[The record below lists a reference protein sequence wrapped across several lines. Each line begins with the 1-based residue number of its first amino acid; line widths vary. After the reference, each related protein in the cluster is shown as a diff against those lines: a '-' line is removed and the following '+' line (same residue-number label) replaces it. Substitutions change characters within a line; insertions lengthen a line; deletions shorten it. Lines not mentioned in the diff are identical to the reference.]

1 MKKNKNLPIKSRDI
15 KISSRVVFQLSS
27 ESMPSIYEALVEYI
41 TNVDDSYERLAIE
54 KNEKKWKGDCRIEY
68 DLGGIK
74 NNTNLIVKDRAEGMD
89 YERLE
94 KNFGEYGEK
103 QSGKANRGDAGR
115 GAKDT
120 AHIGDV
126 TVESIKDDKYSK
138 VKVKYQQRSFETWIK
153 NNSAKKL
160 DKKSIGT
167 KKNGTKVT
175 LEISPEKTG
184 YHTKPKDIIEKLPK
198 HYALQKILE
207 HNNNTL
213 NIKFD
218 YGDDDV
224 TLVYKPPEGKLVHEE
239 KFYVNKVKKYFG
251 EDSLVN
257 FKLYKS
263 DISLDSGQEDKRFR
277 DWGVLVM
284 GKKAVHEKS
293 LLSSELDAQPE
304 GKKYFGVLQTNL
316 FNCLSKEFDECRTK
330 GKTPPDHNPFPAID
344 LKRIDGAN
352 YKHPTVMEIL
362 RIPREIIKKNI
373 LSDREK
379 SDEKEI
385 GNKETKKILDDIGK
399 LCADLMEDL
408 YEEENPEI
416 EGIDIDAN
424 KWIVIPPKTKIFSDE
439 VRYIYAYTK
448 ETSLKSGHQH
458 AFIKTKDKENLII
471 IENKALYKKSKRNKK
486 LIYFRFQIKGG
497 VPKENVELQVYQTE
511 KNICTSANI
520 SILQDKNRE
529 FQNDIEFEKE
539 KYNVKQYKSRNIKIF
554 AKVPDL
560 ISKNTE
566 AKLFNANP
574 DNIKVIGKVIFE
586 PFRKTN
592 YAVGILKI
600 SGDRISKL
608 NEITIQLNEKMVTTY
623 VDVLYKEEEDDDKS
637 QFQITIEKRD
647 FGKTRYQW
655 NIKNPNH
662 LMIAG
667 EHEQLKRYLGRKE
680 NNYPGQNTTTFKCLL
695 AEVISESMVI
705 KRMTLNSRY
714 DPATYEGIL
723 KSGTVEEVINNFTY
737 RIEDEKSLFLK
748 SIHEK
753 CVKDG
758 ILKEEIKKFSKNL

>member
-316 FNCLSKEFDECRTK
+316 F
-330 GKTPPDHNPFPAID
+330 KTEDA
-344 LKRIDGAN
+344 
-352 YKHPTVMEIL
+352 T
-362 RIPREIIKKNI
+362 IIISIEHYRSYFKI
-373 LSDREK
+373 
-379 SDEKEI
+379 KEI
-385 GNKETKKILDDIGK
+385 
-399 LCADLMEDL
+399 
-408 YEEENPEI
+408 
-416 EGIDIDAN
+416 
-424 KWIVIPPKTKIFSDE
+424 
-439 VRYIYAYTK
+439 
-448 ETSLKSGHQH
+448 
-458 AFIKTKDKENLII
+458 
-471 IENKALYKKSKRNKK
+471 
-486 LIYFRFQIKGG
+486 
-497 VPKENVELQVYQTE
+497 
-511 KNICTSANI
+511 
-520 SILQDKNRE
+520 
-529 FQNDIEFEKE
+529 
-539 KYNVKQYKSRNIKIF
+539 
-554 AKVPDL
+554 
-560 ISKNTE
+560 
-566 AKLFNANP
+566 
-574 DNIKVIGKVIFE
+574 
-586 PFRKTN
+586 
-592 YAVGILKI
+592 
-600 SGDRISKL
+600 
-608 NEITIQLNEKMVTTY
+608 
-623 VDVLYKEEEDDDKS
+623 
-637 QFQITIEKRD
+637 
-647 FGKTRYQW
+647 
-655 NIKNPNH
+655 
-662 LMIAG
+662 
-667 EHEQLKRYLGRKE
+667 
-680 NNYPGQNTTTFKCLL
+680 
-695 AEVISESMVI
+695 
-705 KRMTLNSRY
+705 
-714 DPATYEGIL
+714 
-723 KSGTVEEVINNFTY
+723 
-737 RIEDEKSLFLK
+737 
-748 SIHEK
+748 
-753 CVKDG
+753 
-758 ILKEEIKKFSKNL
+758 